1 MRTSAPRL
9 LIFALVSAV
18 SVVAL
23 VGVVGCSRKNV
34 PETAPAIQA
43 VLATKPTLSDSAHAT
58 DVWKDV
64 HSFYAAREDGPAW
77 VAHLDPTK
85 RAKDA
90 IAVLRSAANHGLRAE
105 DYQTEKLSLALNAL
119 GKSGSDAD
127 PAVKKPRPEDRL
139 RQLADF
145 DVRLTSALLS
155 LGRDVAIGRTTP
167 DGIAKGWQARRAV
180 PDLVGTLT
188 ASTDDLKTWLDKVKP
203 RHTEYAALEDALVGL
218 RATALADAEA
228 TEATFYD
235 MSKKEGV
242 VAFQEHHGLKPTGVV
257 DKATKAA
264 ANVPLTFRIAQVEAN
279 LERWRWMPDDLGDP
293 HLLVNIPL
301 YHVLIREHGKTTND
315 IRVVVGKTG
324 HETPIFSGEIT
335 TVVFSPYWN
344 IPESIVQGETAPKM
358 AADPAYLARNNI
370 EILRRTPSGTETVS
384 PSSVDWNNDASLKD
398 LAFRQKPGSNN
409 ALGHVKFLF
418 PNKFNVYLH
427 DSPAEELF
435 SRVGRAFSH
444 GCVRVEE
451 PETLAKYVLR
461 DNPDWPLEKIL
472 KAMNSGVERSV
483 TMKEPLPVHI
493 AYFTAWVD
501 ENNGLH
507 FEPDVYGYDAKQ
519 IGGV

>member
-1 MRTSAPRL
+1 MRTSATRP
-9 LIFALVSAV
+9 LIVVLISAV
-18 SVVAL
+18 SVASLIGVA
-23 VGVVGCSRKNV
+23 GCSRKDV

-43 VLATKPTLSDSAHAT
+43 VLAAKPTLNASAHAT

-64 HSFYAAREDGPAW
+64 HSFYAARENGPAW
-77 VAHLDPTK
+77 VDHLEPSK
-85 RAKDA
+85 HAKDA
-90 IAVLRSAANHGLRAE
+90 IAELRNAPTHGLRAE

-119 GKSGSDAD
+119 GKSGNDTD
-127 PAVKKPRPEDRL
+127 PAAKKPSPEDRL

-167 DGIAKGWQARRAV
+167 DRIASGWQARRAA
-180 PDLVGTLT
+180 PDLVGMLGD
-188 ASTDDLKTWLDKVKP
+188 STGDLKAWIDKVKP
-203 RHTEYAALEDALVGL
+203 RHAEYAALEDALAGL

-235 MSKKEGV
+235 MSKKEGI
-242 VAFQEHHGLKPTGVV
+242 VAFQEHHGLKATGVA
-257 DKATKAA
+257 DKTTKAA
-264 ANVPLTFRIAQVEAN
+264 ANVPLTYRIAQVEAN

-293 HLLVNIPL
+293 YLFVNIPL
-301 YHVLIREHGKTTND
+301 YHVLIREHGKTTTD
-315 IRVVVGKTG
+315 IRVVVGKSD
-324 HETPIFSGEIT
+324 HETPIFSGEMT

-344 IPESIVQGETAPKM
+344 IPDSIVQGETAPKM
-358 AADPAYLARNNI
+358 AQDPAYLARNNI
-370 EILRRTPSGTETVS
+370 EILRRTSSGTETVS
-384 PSSVDWNNDASLKD
+384 PSNVNWNDDEALKN

-427 DSPAEELF
+427 DSPADELF
-435 SRVGRAFSH
+435 ARVGRAFSH

-451 PETLAKYVLR
+451 PETLAQYVLR
-461 DNPDWPLEKIL
+461 NDPDWPLEKIL
-472 KAMNSGVERSV
+472 KAMNAGVERSV

-507 FEPDVYGYDAKQ
+507 FQPDVYGYDAKQ
-519 IGGV
+519 IGGA